1 MKCKPNGVD
10 RASVLPFSQAP
21 PGRPPCPSVFTPV
34 STASLPSL
42 CPPPGGAGVVSDA
55 GLQAGAAAAAAADG
69 AAGEPRRA
77 RATGQEHQHHA
88 GHRHRPPGVRVDRR
102 QVRRAAHAQPA
113 PPGGHRAGRV
123 LPGRVLAELGPPAVC
138 VGEDAGAGLNGGR
151 GG

>member
-1 MKCKPNGVD
+1 M
-10 RASVLPFSQAP
+10 
-21 PGRPPCPSVFTPV
+21 
-34 STASLPSL
+34 
-42 CPPPGGAGVVSDA
+42 SDA

-77 RATGQEHQHHA
+77 RAAGQEHQHHA